1 MGIFSDA
8 ATEQVDLEDIRFDD
22 DGEVAI
28 TSTESSMSGSEKA
41 QSVAQTQ
48 LLAQIAVGLQR
59 QNELLDRQNSILN
72 QLEEQQ

>member
-22 DGEVAI
+22 GKVAI

-48 LLAQIAVGLQR
+48 LLAQIAVGIQR
-59 QNELLDRQNSILN
+59 QNELLDRQNRILN